1 MDRHN
6 ASHSALPF
14 LLVDRAGPF
23 LLWRS
28 LVMGMTTD
36 GVAILPVALYQ
47 LKETIS
53 YPKQSDATAG
63 LLHSIRQVVY

>member
-1 MDRHN
+1 
-6 ASHSALPF
+6 
-14 LLVDRAGPF
+14 
-23 LLWRS
+23 
-28 LVMGMTTD
+28 MGMTTD

-53 YPKQSDATAG
+53 YPKQSDATVG